1 MVLGVKWN
9 FFQPITIPS
18 VYEIFCF
25 QNVCG
30 VTMLTLDLVLS
41 SSIEALESAVES
53 RLCMT
58 HFREGVGEFL
68 SDAQKEATSRIE

>member
-1 MVLGVKWN
+1 
-9 FFQPITIPS
+9 
-18 VYEIFCF
+18 
-25 QNVCG
+25 
-30 VTMLTLDLVLS
+30 MLTLDLVLS

-68 SDAQKEATSRIE
+68 SDAQKEATSKIRVDQTYQKNQKRNKAQFT